1 MTVDELKDKWEVAM
15 SEEDKSDVIN
25 QIEIKTYVP
34 FATKKKAVDALVDLT
49 IIEVNGFKTFDSMD
63 RWINYVMTATIV
75 YTDLEL
81 SSDNNE
87 LLKQIDF
94 LMESGAWTVINEK
107 ASSDLQDF
115 LSFFNVRMDDK
126 LRENS
131 VEYSLAKG
139 MNTLNTKLEEM
150 IKDFDFDSMQ
160 EATTALKGLADG
172 K

>member
-1 MTVDELKDKWEVAM
+1 MTVNKLKDRWEVAI

-25 QIEIKTYVP
+25 QIKIKTYVP

-49 IIEVNGFKTFDSMD
+49 IIEVDGFKTFDSMD
-63 RWINYVMTATIV
+63 RWINYVMTAVVV

-87 LLKQIDF
+87 LLEQIDF
-94 LMESGAWTVINEK
+94 LMESGAWTAINEK
-107 ASSDLQDF
+107 ASNDLQDF

-150 IKDFDFDSMQ
+150 IKDFDFDSMR
-160 EATTALKGLADG
+160 EATIALKGFANG

>member
-126 LRENS
+126 LRENA

>member
-49 IIEVNGFKTFDSMD
+49 IIEVDGFKTFDSMD